1 MLMHRVWGGNEAA
14 DPPCTIGRPARR
26 GKMPVG
32 VLDVL
37 DVFYCKYVTVSA
49 FL

>member
-1 MLMHRVWGGNEAA
+1 MDHGEAGAVRSARPKGENAGGVE
-14 DPPCTIGRPARR
+14 
-26 GKMPVG
+26 
-32 VLDVL
+32 DVL